1 VLLKDK
7 EALADAVAVASNVG
21 LPEGTKG
28 KLVTLDME
36 LLLCLSNAI
45 KILHIV

>member
-1 VLLKDK
+1 MLSIPVVKLI
-7 EALADAVAVASNVG
+7 EALEDAVAVASNFR

-36 LLLCLSNAI
+36 LLLCFS
-45 KILHIV
+45 IVII